1 MRTSLKTY
9 AVITLQN
16 IYPQTTIERFKA
28 ICTYR
33 NKNAWLQAIIK
44 PNTLRRYIN
53 CLDTK
58 FYGRIEDYG
67 KYQRQMFAE
76 NDITPGKLKCFAL
89 LNKTLLEDIIKQTE
103 DDMLRKYYN
112 MFLRLNDGTTILE
125 RNKIYGMIHRLE
137 AKIIKRFEE
146 SEEEFDV
153 YELRNFII
161 IAALFSNNDFHHDSK
176 TKGAII
182 DMIEIFE

>member
-16 IYPQTTIERFKA
+16 IYPQDTIERFKA
-28 ICTYR
+28 ICKYK
-33 NKNAWLQAIIK
+33 NKNAWLQEITQ

-58 FYGRIEDYG
+58 FYGPIESYG

-89 LNKTLLEDIIKQTE
+89 LNKTLLEDVIEQTE
-103 DDMLRKYYN
+103 DDMLLKYYN
-112 MFLRLNDGTTILE
+112 MFLRLNDGTSILE

-137 AKIIKRFEE
+137 AKIIKRFDEN
-146 SEEEFDV
+146 EEEFNV
-153 YELRNFII
+153 YGLRNFII
-161 IAALFSNNDFHHDSK
+161 VAALFSNNDFHHDDK

>member
-16 IYPQTTIERFKA
+16 IYPQDTIERFKA
-28 ICTYR
+28 ICKYK
-33 NKNAWLQAIIK
+33 NKNAWLQEITQ

-58 FYGRIEDYG
+58 FYGPIESYG

-89 LNKTLLEDIIKQTE
+89 LNKTLLEDIIEQTE
-103 DDMLRKYYN
+103 DDMLLKYYN
-112 MFLRLNDGTTILE
+112 MFLRLNDGTSILE

-137 AKIIKRFEE
+137 AKIIKRFDEN
-146 SEEEFDV
+146 EEEFNV

-161 IAALFSNNDFHHDSK
+161 VAALFSNNDFHHDEK
-176 TKGAII
+176 TREAYI